1 MNSLSGLPS
10 RAAKNDNG
18 TKDPNTPRSAVKK
31 AKAPS
36 TPASTKPKATKQSAK
51 KRKLDEDEENTATNE
66 KEQDASDA
74 QDDIKPAKTPRPET
88 VKNLA
93 TPFQTPKKAELEV
106 NSNDDNATN
115 DEDVD
120 SDSTKVES
128 SAYSG
133 TTTAETPKPVP
144 EPQDLETLFEE
155 DGFGAI
161 GGGDGSMFPES
172 EDVI

>member
-1 MNSLSGLPS
+1 MKSLSGLPS
-10 RAAKNDNG
+10 RAAKNDDG
-18 TKDPNTPRSAVKK
+18 TKDPSTPKSAVKK

-36 TPASTKPKATKQSAK
+36 TPASTKPKATKQAAK
-51 KRKLDEDEENTATNE
+51 KRKIDEDEEDIATN
-66 KEQDASDA
+66 KKDKDASEA
-74 QDDIKPAKTPRPET
+74 EDDTAPAKTPKSKK

-93 TPFQTPKKAELEV
+93 TPFQTPKKVKQGETGTV
-106 NSNDDNATN
+106 DD
-115 DEDVD
+115 EEVD

-133 TTTAETPKPVP
+133 TTAAEMPKLET
-144 EPQDLETLFEE
+144 EPRNLETLFDE

-172 EDVI
+172 KDVI